1 MVVEKTGEQEIM
13 FRAQA
18 LLPCLTSLHLVE
30 PGRDVGPALSQIP
43 ELRSLF
49 FSNFAWADMEE
60 THLATFSR
68 LTSLTLRYGCILY
81 SIQINAFLSQQP
93 I

>member
-1 MVVEKTGEQEIM
+1 M

-68 LTSLTLRYGCILY
+68 LTSLTLRYGVYCILY
-81 SIQINAFLSQQP
+81 SVYSSSFSTVH
-93 I
+93 